1 MDRKEGRG
9 HVGEELV
16 VPVFFCQFILCV
28 TASAVLTVV
37 HWPTSKSHTVCVP
50 TAVPVMSRLQ
60 SGR

>member
-16 VPVFFCQFILCV
+16 VSTFFRQFILWM
-28 TASAVLTVV
+28 TMSDVLTVV
-37 HWPTSKSHTVCVP
+37 HWPTSRSRTVCAP
-50 TAVPVMSRLQ
+50 TATSVTSRLQ